1 MEMDCRTV
9 EDYIEDY
16 LDGMLDDANR
26 KEILEHVKACPDC
39 RNRLARERAFRNAL
53 RSMPAPAPDPHF
65 AARAFKRAAADHNR
79 RLRINTSIIMRMAA
93 SILVI
98 IALGFMFRSTWRPA
112 RPEWPEA
119 FVRLNQPGE
128 VRLVFYSKEDLGNIT
143 FRLEPSEGV
152 ELVGFEDQREI
163 VWQTDLVRGKNLL
176 VLPVIA
182 RNREGGSLIAE
193 IRRGSRNKQFGLR
206 IKVLQPDAPRPGAGW
221 FEGSVVSTNI
231 L

>member
-1 MEMDCRTV
+1 MDCRTV
-9 EDYIEDY
+9 KDYIEDY

-26 KEILEHVKACPDC
+26 KEFMEHAKACPDC
-39 RNRLARERAFRNAL
+39 RNRLAHERAFRHAL

-65 AARAFKRAAADHNR
+65 ATRAFARAAAAHNR
-79 RLRINTSIIMRMAA
+79 RRRINTSIIMRMAA

-98 IALGFMFRSTWRPA
+98 FALGFMFRNTWWPSQ
-112 RPEWPEA
+112 PEWPKA

-128 VRLVFYSKEDLGNIT
+128 IRLVFYSKEDLGNIA

-163 VWQTDLVRGKNLL
+163 VWQTNLVRGKNLL

-193 IRRGSRNKQFGLR
+193 IRHGSQNKQFGLR
-206 IKVLQPDAPRPGAGW
+206 IKVLQPDSPGPSSGW